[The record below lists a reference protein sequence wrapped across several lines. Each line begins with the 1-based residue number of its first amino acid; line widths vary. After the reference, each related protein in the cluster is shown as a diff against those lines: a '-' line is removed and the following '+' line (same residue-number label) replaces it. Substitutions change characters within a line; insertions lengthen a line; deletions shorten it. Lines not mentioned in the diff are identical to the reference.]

1 MAALSDPQ
9 GKGRACHATII
20 RISNR
25 TNGEHIP
32 MPLTLSASPQL
43 VEGARSYAE
52 RSGMTLEALVLA
64 YLESVAGSG
73 SGASARTAAVAPPD
87 GMKTPN
93 EQLLDLAGT
102 WVADP
107 EAEKA
112 FEEMRAI
119 DGDMWR

>member
-1 MAALSDPQ
+1 
-9 GKGRACHATII
+9 
-20 RISNR
+20 
-25 TNGEHIP
+25 